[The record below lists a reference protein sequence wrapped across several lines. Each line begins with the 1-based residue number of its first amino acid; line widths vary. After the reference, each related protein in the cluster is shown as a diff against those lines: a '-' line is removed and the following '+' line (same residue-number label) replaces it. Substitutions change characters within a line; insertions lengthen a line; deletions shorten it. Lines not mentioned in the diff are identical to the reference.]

1 MVSRSSAQAG
11 IPADRSGFGRF
22 AEILRDKGK
31 FVLRHY
37 RAGQTVVM
45 QGDEELRVFVVK
57 EGWGCISKCLYGGQ
71 RHLIEFPLRGD
82 VVDFSIAAMGQQEE
96 FSALADMVVWEGPAA
111 RMETLARAEA
121 GASRFLA
128 DAARRQRAIFIE
140 RLAGVAL
147 RDASTR
153 IAHFL
158 LEISARLCLSGVPAR
173 DGYECP
179 LTQQDLAD
187 TLGMTPIHVNRMLRE
202 ARALGLYEFRRGRV
216 RFLDYAATVEFADF
230 DTAYLAR
237 RDGARSLPHNP
248 PRRSDINLNPATFN
262 I

>member
-1 MVSRSSAQAG
+1 MVRMMSRSSARAG
-11 IPADRSGFGRF
+11 IPTDHSGLGCFV
-22 AEILRDKGK
+22 EVLRDKGK
-31 FVLRHY
+31 FALRYY
-37 RAGQTVVM
+37 RAGQIVVM
-45 QGDEELRVFVVK
+45 QGDDELRAFVVK
-57 EGWGCISKCLYGGQ
+57 EGWGCISKFLYGGQ

-82 VVDFSIAAMGQQEE
+82 VVDFSMAAMGQQEE
-96 FSALADMVVWEGPAA
+96 FSALTDMVVWEGPAS
-111 RMETLARAEA
+111 RMETLARAE
-121 GASRFLA
+121 ASRFLA

-230 DTAYLAR
+230 DPAYLTGPDSAR
-237 RDGARSLPHNP
+237 IQPHNP
-248 PRRSDINLNPATFN
+248 ATEAVY